1 MAHVPSWLI
10 SVVLVSKTLKNA
22 LDRQNV
28 KFSAA
33 FNALPD
39 GGTTAMLL
47 GAALGALGITRR
59 YLMSVFPSSKGFPL
73 GRGSGTAREW

>member
-1 MAHVPSWLI
+1 M
-10 SVVLVSKTLKNA
+10 
-22 LDRQNV
+22 

-47 GAALGALGITRR
+47 GAALGALGVTRR
-59 YLMSVFPSSKGFPL
+59 YLMSVFPSSKGFRL